1 MLPLP
6 PLAIPNILLFLS
18 IAEDGDSDYSATL
31 KEARQ
36 KKANRMKTSLKGKKE
51 VMASTTVVL
60 EGGPQNEEM
69 QESEQVALQKT
80 SITIIPKWPS
90 GRVPK
95 IRTSS
100 N

>member
-36 KKANRMKTSLKGKKE
+36 KKANRMKTSQKAKK
-51 VMASTTVVL
+51 
-60 EGGPQNEEM
+60 
-69 QESEQVALQKT
+69 
-80 SITIIPKWPS
+80 
-90 GRVPK
+90 
-95 IRTSS
+95 
-100 N
+100 